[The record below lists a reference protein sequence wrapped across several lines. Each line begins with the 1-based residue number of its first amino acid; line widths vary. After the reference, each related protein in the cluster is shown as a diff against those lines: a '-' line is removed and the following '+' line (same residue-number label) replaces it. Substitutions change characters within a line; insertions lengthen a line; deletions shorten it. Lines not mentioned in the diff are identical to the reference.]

1 MGGIGSGREGNR
13 IAVEACLSLDIN
25 NLRRQGL
32 LGSGVHARWSWT
44 HDGEEVASLE
54 MLVGFGVLHLEGVDH
69 RYDARKI
76 DHAVST
82 TYTSC
87 NYGGSRPWF
96 RCPNCSRRAGK
107 LYMPLGGRHFLC
119 RRCYDLAYHSQWE
132 EPWWRVRRRASKLWQ
147 RLGGDPDDDL
157 IPPRPRGM
165 HCRTY
170 ERLIAE
176 AERAEGLA
184 GASIAASMSKRFGR
198 RLE

>member
-87 NYGGSRPWF
+87 NYGEPPVVPVSQLQPPGWQAVHAARRPSLLVPALL
-96 RCPNCSRRAGK
+96 RPRLPQPMGRALVACQAPRQQAVAEAGRRSRRRPHPAAPAGDAS
-107 LYMPLGGRHFLC
+107 P
-119 RRCYDLAYHSQWE
+119 DL
-132 EPWWRVRRRASKLWQ
+132 
-147 RLGGDPDDDL
+147 
-157 IPPRPRGM
+157 
-165 HCRTY
+165 
-170 ERLIAE
+170 
-176 AERAEGLA
+176 
-184 GASIAASMSKRFGR
+184 
-198 RLE
+198 